1 MSQLTRQMAKE
12 YAPDG
17 IRSNAICPGSVQT
30 AVLDK
35 YLSDQAEGEGPAAP
49 WGQTDSLELGTAGGG
64 GRFNKANACLE
75 NYVYVVL
82 L

>member
-1 MSQLTRQMAKE
+1 MAKE

-35 YLSDQAEGEGPAAP
+35 YLSDQAEGDPGELDRFHAAGCCP
-49 WGQTDSLELGTAGGG
+49 LGFVFTPIALCCRG
-64 GRFNKANACLE
+64 A
-75 NYVYVVL
+75 
-82 L
+82 